1 MASLKYILVF
11 ALLMMMWTHT
21 YAAYFAHMRERQEKT
36 IRKAPEDGQR
46 KGRSAESDEYIAYGE
61 RKGRSAEP
69 ADAGYGITYGERKGR
84 SAESGA
90 GYGAQGTHDLLFP
103 RYKLYS

>member
-36 IRKAPEDGQR
+36 IRKAPEDGIGQR
-46 KGRSAESDEYIAYGE
+46 KGRSAESDEYIA
-61 RKGRSAEP
+61 
-69 ADAGYGITYGERKGR
+69 YGERKGR

>member
-61 RKGRSAEP
+61 RKGRSAE
-69 ADAGYGITYGERKGR
+69 
-84 SAESGA
+84 SGA